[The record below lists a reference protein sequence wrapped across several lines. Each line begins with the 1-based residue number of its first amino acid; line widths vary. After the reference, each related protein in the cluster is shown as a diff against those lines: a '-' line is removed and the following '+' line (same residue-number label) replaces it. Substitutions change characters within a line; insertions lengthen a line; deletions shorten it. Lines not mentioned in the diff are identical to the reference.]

1 MVRAR
6 PHLRHRMPRQAW
18 RGRQW
23 PIRQRWPPLG
33 FPARSG
39 HRGQRHVRGCTGLRL
54 LRPQRWI
61 NPVSP
66 HQSTVST
73 TVFFFVLFTQLS
85 LIDISETTHY
95 TVVKR
100 RADNFTHWVGVVKG
114 CYGSSLVFCGVI
126 SQVVDFH
133 IDYTGNTAVR
143 GSQSDSQYPR
153 RGLTTYWAFTWSIN
167 KWYNTSIE

>member
-1 MVRAR
+1 MDSAGMRGEVAPSGPPTACAR
-6 PHLRHRMPRQAW
+6 MHR
-18 RGRQW
+18 
-23 PIRQRWPPLG
+23 
-33 FPARSG
+33 PAAAAAPTLDKSSISTSK
-39 HRGQRHVRGCTGLRL
+39 HRLNDGV
-54 LRPQRWI
+54 
-61 NPVSP
+61 
-66 HQSTVST
+66 
-73 TVFFFVLFTQLS
+73 FFVLFTQLS

-126 SQVVDFH
+126 SQVVGFH

-167 KWYNTSIE
+167 RWYNTSIE